1 MGSPKRLDARVG
13 WAMAARAGRRWATA
27 AGVGRCWAMAGSDG
41 WSRAVVT
48 VRPGDGGQAAHKCKV
63 AACGTN
69 VKWRHNPN
77 TKGEKKSRNFQIR
90 LYSSVSRT
98 IPVSHAPLIFIGETT
113 SVTNIC
119 HVYLSVT

>member
-1 MGSPKRLDARVG
+1 MGGPKRLGARVG
-13 WAMAARAGRRWATA
+13 WATAAGAGRRWATA
-27 AGVGRCWAMAGSDG
+27 AGVGRCWAMAGSDSWG
-41 WSRAVVT
+41 REVVT

-69 VKWRHNPN
+69 VKWRHSPN
-77 TKGEKKSRNFQIR
+77 TKGEKKSRNFQIH